1 MMELRWLL
9 IIIGI
14 VIIVAVYFYSRH
26 QHKAKDEQ
34 TFFRTPPPDD
44 SLMGEKKTEV
54 SDIPSLHIKVAE
66 TQNSETKDND
76 GLLPKMLTAIS
87 DKSESSEVDV
97 PPEPSSEDEPAL
109 VILHVWAHSGQ
120 YWEGAKLMEVAD
132 RAGLTPSDKNIFQ
145 YFHQNSTTTP
155 LFHVADKNKPGTFE
169 WDRMEQIKIEGVSLF
184 MELPTFCSAHEAFLL
199 MHACAQRLSNLMEGE
214 ILDQS
219 YKPLAQ
225 EALDEIDQLCK
236 DIDDKI
242 HDNPP

>member
-14 VIIVAVYFYSRH
+14 VIIVAVYFYSRR

-34 TFFRTPPPDD
+34 TFFKTPPPDD
-44 SLMGEKKTEV
+44 SLMSEKKTEV
-54 SDIPSLHIKVAE
+54 SDIPSLHIKV
-66 TQNSETKDND
+66 SETKDND
-76 GLLPKMLTAIS
+76 GLLPKMSAAIS
-87 DKSESSEVDV
+87 NKSERAQLDTS
-97 PPEPSSEDEPAL
+97 PEESSEDEPAL

-145 YFHQNSTTTP
+145 YFHQNSSITP

-169 WDRMEQIKIEGVSLF
+169 WDRMEKIKIEGVSLF
-184 MELPTFCSAHEAFLL
+184 MELPTFFSAHEAFLL
-199 MHACAQRLSNLMEGE
+199 MHACAQRLSNLLEGE

-219 YKPLAQ
+219 YQPLTQ
-225 EALDEIDQLCK
+225 ETLDEIDRLCK

-242 HDNPP
+242 YDNHP

>member
-34 TFFRTPPPDD
+34 TFFQTPPPDD

-54 SDIPSLHIKVAE
+54 SDIPSLRIKV
-66 TQNSETKDND
+66 SETRDND
-76 GLLPKMLTAIS
+76 GLLPKMSTAIS
-87 DKSESSEVDV
+87 NKGESPQLDAS
-97 PPEPSSEDEPAL
+97 PEQSSEDEPIL

-145 YFHQNSTTTP
+145 YFHQNNSTTP

-219 YKPLAQ
+219 YQPLAQ

-236 DIDDKI
+236 DIDDK
-242 HDNPP
+242 P